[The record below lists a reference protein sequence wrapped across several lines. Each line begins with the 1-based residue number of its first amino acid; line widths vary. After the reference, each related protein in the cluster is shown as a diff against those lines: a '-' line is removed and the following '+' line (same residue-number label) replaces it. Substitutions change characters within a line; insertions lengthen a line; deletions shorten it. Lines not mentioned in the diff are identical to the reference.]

1 MKKMGKKIKENNVG
15 VQENQKEIQF
25 RKSINFPS
33 TTYATFGLYRYPA
46 KFIPH
51 VIAYILLKYS
61 DRTMTVFDPFAGYG
75 TVGVVSRLYGNPYEL
90 WDLNPLLD
98 LLHKISI
105 MKPVSIEEDKLF
117 KEMSSSKI
125 EFFPDW
131 TNLEYWY
138 PKEFISFLS
147 KIWGYYHSLIDEEK
161 KLIITIP
168 LLKVSRYFS
177 YDDAQRQKLS
187 RSKKSLQRVSMLLNL
202 NWKERFYEL
211 LSHELKRVIRGINE
225 YQGLSPQDVS
235 FNVYSGVDS
244 LTHELKKEKDILI
257 TSPPYL
263 QSQEYIRQAK
273 IDLFWLGFKEDYIKQ
288 LSKLEIPYRQI
299 DPTEIYSRTYEIY
312 LNDIK
317 EDHIKKIFQ
326 RYFWGVVGALSRLQK
341 KITTYM
347 FLFVGHASS
356 RGISVPIDKI
366 LIEHFSELGWKHEIT
381 LIDKIVSRRLFSYK
395 VNPAT
400 GITDARTKI
409 ENLIILKRS

>member
-1 MKKMGKKIKENNVG
+1 MKKMGRKIKENNIG
-15 VQENQKEIQF
+15 LLENQKEIQF
-25 RKSINFPS
+25 RKTINFPS
-33 TTYATFGLYRYPA
+33 TTHATFGLYRYPA

-61 DRTMTVFDPFAGYG
+61 DQTMTVFDPFAGYG
-75 TVGVVSRLYGNPYEL
+75 TVGVVSRIYGNPYEL

-98 LLHKISI
+98 VLHKISI
-105 MKPVSIEEDKLF
+105 MRPISIKEDQLF
-117 KEMSSSKI
+117 KEMSFCNK
-125 EFFPDW
+125 EFLPDW
-131 TNLEYWY
+131 SRLEYWY
-138 PKEFISFLS
+138 PKDFISFLS
-147 KIWGYYHSLIDEEK
+147 KIWGYYHSLLDEEK

-187 RSKKSLQRVSMLLNL
+187 RSKKSLQRVARLLDS
-202 NWKERFYEL
+202 NWKEKFYEL
-211 LSHELKRVIRGINE
+211 LSHELKRVVRGINE
-225 YQGLSPQDVS
+225 YQELSPKNVN

-244 LTHELKKEKDILI
+244 LKQDLKREKDILI

-273 IDLFWLGFKEDYIKQ
+273 LDLFWLGYKEDYIKK
-288 LSKLEIPYRQI
+288 LSKLEIPYRDI
-299 DPTEIYSRTYEIY
+299 DPTEIYSRTYEKY
-312 LNDIK
+312 LNNIK
-317 EDHIKKIFQ
+317 EDHIRNVFQ
-326 RYFWGVVGALSRLQK
+326 RYFWGVLGALSRLQK

-356 RGISVPIDKI
+356 RGISVPIDRI
-366 LIEHFSELGWKHEIT
+366 LIEHFAELGWKHEIT

-400 GITDARTKI
+400 GITDARTKV
-409 ENLIILKRS
+409 ENLIILKRN